1 MTTLDKVE
9 DINKHNMGKQKGVF
23 RFKYT
28 ELKNDNEVTS
38 ELIIETKDVVRSIGK
53 FGENRQLVTL
63 DVKQLSK

>member
-9 DINKHNMGKQKGVF
+9 DINKNNMGKQKGVF

-53 FGENRQLVTL
+53 FGEGRQLVNL
-63 DVKQLSK
+63 DVKQLS